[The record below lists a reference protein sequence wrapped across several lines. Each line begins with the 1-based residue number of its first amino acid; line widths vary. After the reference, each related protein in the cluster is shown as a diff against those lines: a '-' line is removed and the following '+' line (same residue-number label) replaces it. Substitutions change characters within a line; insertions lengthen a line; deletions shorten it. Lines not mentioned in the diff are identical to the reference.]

1 MKTKIFMMI
10 LVLTLILTPFITLN
24 VYGAEFV
31 KGRSIVAEDQVK
43 ASIGLNFP
51 ELDITWLDL
60 GDAHIQSY
68 SQKDIFTEGYSL
80 LIAHNNDDTA
90 VGLVKRPENIEEYND
105 RKIIRVFIDNNLLD
119 FEDTDP
125 IIENSRTLVP
135 MRAIFEALGAEVFL
149 FIKEDDDERLYTTI
163 KKEEFIQHLNKSY
176 SDLPPAQK
184 VPFFVEVKD
193 GRVISITEKI
203 EFTI

>member
-1 MKTKIFMMI
+1 MPSGYHIYNADKEIQTFELTNETTYIF
-10 LVLTLILTPFITLN
+10 
-24 VYGAEFV
+24 
-31 KGRSIVAEDQVK
+31 
-43 ASIGLNFP
+43 
-51 ELDITWLDL
+51 
-60 GDAHIQSY
+60 GD
-68 SQKDIFTEGYSL
+68 
-80 LIAHNNDDTA
+80 
-90 VGLVKRPENIEEYND
+90 YN
-105 RKIIRVFIDNNLLD
+105 
-119 FEDTDP
+119 
-125 IIENSRTLVP
+125 
-135 MRAIFEALGAEVFL
+135 FL